1 MLDIEDKDI
10 AFIPV
15 LKSTTIPHPACNE
28 LDFFSIRDTWIEAL
42 THACIRS
49 EFLLLFL

>member
-28 LDFFSIRDTWIEAL
+28 LDFFSIQVTWIEAL
-42 THACIRS
+42 THTHA
-49 EFLLLFL
+49 